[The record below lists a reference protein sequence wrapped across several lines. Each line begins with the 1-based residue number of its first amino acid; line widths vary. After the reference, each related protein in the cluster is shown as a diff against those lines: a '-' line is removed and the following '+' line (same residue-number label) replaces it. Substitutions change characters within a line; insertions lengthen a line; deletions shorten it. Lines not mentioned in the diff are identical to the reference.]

1 MEVKREDLQ
10 KYSDFTEEEIDEIL
24 KRQDEEKEKDDKDG
38 RDNDPDKDSEDENQ
52 AKPSEDEDVEPAD
65 DDEDEDSEDEDDE
78 PAEDDEDEADKD
90 EAAEDEKETKPKGK
104 LDEMSLEQ
112 LKASYENL
120 EKLVGKQGEEL
131 GRLRKEAAENKVHTV
146 ADIVNMSDEML
157 ESYIQTYTAKLSEP
171 EVAIEHSDKFGEW
184 NVQYAA
190 LLNERTSRI
199 LRKKPEPKKEE
210 AEKKEA
216 YDKHVSEFLGRYKLG
231 KEKEEQLVSLAKRIS
246 GSDKVDSIDLELALR
261 KISPVDAA
269 KLQADDTTKR
279 IKNAKEKKQPRLG
292 TDSKDSAPSKI
303 YSVERIEKMDE
314 ESRDKYLDSLSLEEL
329 ERLQKKIK

>member
-38 RDNDPDKDSEDENQ
+38 RDNDPDKDSEGEDQ

-65 DDEDEDSEDEDDE
+65 DDEDEDDEDEDDE
-78 PAEDDEDEADKD
+78 STDDDEDEAP
-90 EAAEDEKETKPKGK
+90 EDEKETKPKSK

-131 GRLRKEAAENKVHTV
+131 GRLRKEAAENKEHTV

-246 GSDKVDSIDLELALR
+246 GSDKVDSVDLELALR

-303 YSVERIEKMDE
+303 YSVEKIEKMDE